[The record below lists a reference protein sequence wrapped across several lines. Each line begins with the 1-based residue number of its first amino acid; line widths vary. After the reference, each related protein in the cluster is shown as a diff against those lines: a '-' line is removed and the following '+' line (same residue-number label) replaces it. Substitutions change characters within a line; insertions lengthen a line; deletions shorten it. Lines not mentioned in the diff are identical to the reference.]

1 MCVQDV
7 DVQCVLQFTLSNA
20 ASCALHRRA
29 SRVIHRPKLF
39 LWFSVRSLSRPLLSS
54 SGVESATLSGKRA
67 RPSGCKGADAEQQPP
82 NFEMLRP
89 VTGRFDSPWRQTPRT
104 PAESQQIAVWWLLYC
119 VRHRV

>member
-54 SGVESATLSGKRA
+54 SGVESVALSEKRA
-67 RPSGCKGADAEQQPP
+67 RPSGCKGADAEQRL
-82 NFEMLRP
+82 FEPL
-89 VTGRFDSPWRQTPRT
+89 TGASRAPT
-104 PAESQQIAVWWLLYC
+104 ESG
-119 VRHRV
+119 